1 MGEELSEKLRQMNN
15 RQHRGIDSELFVS
28 KVQNCYG
35 TVRRLVDK
43 EMEKG
48 KSVFDALDTVLN
60 SKAVGR
66 ICPELKEQS
75 VSRKIRKIIIGSC
88 IAKQN
93 RENQGIRERA
103 TDEIE
108 SER

>member
-1 MGEELSEKLRQMNN
+1 MGEELSDKLRQMNN
-15 RQHRGIDSELFVS
+15 RQHRGIDNELFVS
-28 KVQNCYG
+28 KVQSCYG
-35 TVRRLVDK
+35 TVRRFVDK

-48 KSVFDALDTVLN
+48 KSVFEALDTVLN
-60 SKAVGR
+60 SKAIGR
-66 ICPELKEQS
+66 ICPELQDKS
-75 VSRKIRKIIIGSC
+75 VARKVRKIIIDLC
-88 IAKQN
+88 IAQQK